1 MELSPQYRAQRHRA
15 HVKDSLTLA
24 MKTRQQRSLA
34 MLIDTAIEARRKAAE
49 AEREAEQRR

>member
-1 MELSPQYRAQRHRA
+1 M
-15 HVKDSLTLA
+15 KDSLTLA